1 MSNQTIFDNFLKSYE
16 DKTYKH
22 PTLIRHKGTVIAFAM
37 DNERRIYYTVLD
49 LSDSDEN
56 KGPIDVEYWSKN
68 PSPLHFAN
76 EIGQVGYG
84 LVGATR
90 MPTVKKGTLTEDK
103 PENLNLDEIDEFL
116 STTARLTADAPFQ
129 VLSDDQYIY
138 LFRQSI
144 AGNDPNIVYKLTRL
158 QGGGSSG
165 DTTRDNSEFVLSG
178 GNKVPLVNNT
188 LLLDRFVLAGSQ
200 LQPKMEVR
208 YKRSRNKTQPANSKD
223 SLGAKDI
230 EGKAFYEPTQELDFV
245 QQLQGGRFQVL
256 LLPTQVANIQRWQ
269 VFTYNSATSKID
281 SFNIERAGDGL
292 FNTKGT
298 IYYTSPDAEYQNAI
312 FQRRPGVDSF
322 TNEELVPIL
331 NTKGA
336 AESALSFDGTDNYV
350 DLGNPSEL
358 KITGSQT
365 IEMWVKP
372 LSLANRQS
380 LFCKAYN
387 GEGAITLEVD
397 GKLSYYYGTGGD
409 NPSEANINYDT
420 FEGILSTFGLLRD
433 EWSHI
438 AIVRNFESRRLTWY
452 IDGAFAGEEIITKDA
467 ATAGNENIFLGKGYA
482 DNFNGCIDEVR
493 IWNRARTGY
502 EINEDRHHRLVGR
515 ETGLVGY
522 WRFDENTGATVYDQ
536 TDYANNGTINGAS
549 WEESDALIGNHPGM
563 SRDSFSFQGRTIES
577 GLTVVQYFQQEDAQI
592 GDEESKPM
600 KTNARVML
608 AVATGGTDANGATT
622 TNKYIATLD
631 FAVSREGRLAQ
642 IPDNLSLNWLNR
654 TDIDGDSIEN
664 YFAEVGNLEEEISQL
679 KRDIQIPEQ
688 ITQLQEEI
696 DSIYSTI
703 NSAQDTIDYYQQII
717 DAPIA
722 DMVSRYDAERIVNEA
737 NAAITRM
744 NSEID
749 ELNNQL
755 NQWQTEYN
763 WDDSTTLTEKQA
775 TLISKQQELESKKEQ
790 LHGQVSLPM
799 ALLHTD
805 SDGLTTSGALLGFAY
820 TGETP
825 QLFDSA
831 MGKLALYFQGTNTQ
845 FFTAYY
851 DTKTA
856 RAQKVIDLGGKKVRF
871 IARSVGAESNA
882 ATITISDG
890 NSDDTCEVTIANSQ
904 TEITETWKD
913 VPRDPRMFS
922 KVLNGQA
929 KPLYL
934 GQVAATSGTV
944 TELTLVETTNRQL
957 AAGAVLK
964 IGETKVTTSAEV
976 QVNSS
981 TIPVNTVSLEVE
993 EDTPV
998 YLVLYDYP
1006 SNDSSSFT
1014 SAALDFNGSSDYI
1027 EIGHFNPG
1035 NTFTIELWIKYK
1047 TGGIHCFIGKN
1058 DNSGNENLFLF
1069 GYWNNEYRIIMPS
1082 YSLNIPSQITV
1093 GEWLH
1098 VAAVIKENQGNS
1110 EIKFYQD
1117 GLFISEHTLGTTLGN
1132 IEGKPWSLGQEWD
1145 GSTKSDFF
1153 NGQMDEVRIWN
1164 YARTGTEINADKD
1177 RRITGKEPGLVGYWH
1192 FDGLTA
1198 KDYSGNGNDG
1208 TIYGNPQNVES
1219 PPALI
1224 NNTSVTTSVTYSA
1237 MSFNGS
1243 SDYVNFGDKDIG
1255 GVFAQGSSEFT
1266 ISGWVKPHTL
1276 NSTASNH
1283 GTRNVFLARA
1293 SDSYNDNFELGISE
1307 TGNLDV
1313 YIDENYD
1320 DITKTFG
1327 NGELT
1332 PGNWHFFSLVFNRG
1346 SITTYLNENKH
1357 LGSFSGTS
1365 LDEAPGS
1372 PVTLGAT
1379 IHSDVYFNGQI
1390 DELRIWNYA
1399 RSEEQIYADKN
1410 RRLTG
1415 NEPGLVGYW
1424 NFEGGLAKDYSGNGN
1439 DGTIH
1444 GNPQNFE
1451 SPPGLI
1457 KDTSVTY
1464 SSLSFNGS
1472 SDYVNFGNKDIG
1484 GVFAQGS
1491 SEFTISGWV
1500 KPHTLNATASNH
1512 GTRNV
1517 LLARASDDHND
1528 NFELGISQTGNLDV
1542 YIDENDDD
1550 ITKTF
1555 GNGELTPGNWHF
1567 FSLVFNMGS
1576 ITIYLDENKHL
1587 GSFKGTALDLTSG
1600 SPVTLG
1606 ATLNS
1611 DVYFNGQIDEL
1622 RIWNYAR
1629 SEEQINA
1636 DKDRRLTGNEVGL
1649 VGYWHFEGGVANDYS
1664 GNGNDGSIHGNPQNM
1679 PSPPALIK
1687 ASDVQ
1692 QEETQEEKQQNSSR
1706 QFLVYSEATEGQI
1719 PNGTVTSLGEA
1730 PSCRWV
1736 ADSPGL
1742 ALDFDGQN
1750 KYLALADNKL
1760 PQMDAIANLTI
1771 EAWVKPKLIGDVG
1784 RVIHHKSAN
1793 SQYTLG
1799 LQRQPLTAFEFNG
1812 STDYVEIGHFNPGNT
1827 FTIELWV
1834 KSETTSSG
1842 CLVGKNSN
1850 NANNL
1855 FLLGYF
1861 SWNFSGNLS
1870 LQIHGYNLE
1879 ITDDPSTLGK
1889 WFHLAVV
1896 IKENQGNSEINVY
1909 QDGVLISEVL
1919 ANNVQLGNIEG
1930 LPWSLG
1936 QEWDPTGTS
1945 DFFNGQMDEV
1955 RIWNYAR
1962 SKEQIQANKDRRLS
1976 GNESGL
1982 VGYWHFEG
1990 GTAQDYSGNGN
2001 DGTIHGNPTNVASP
2015 LTGYKVF
2022 GGVGVSDNLA
2032 QANRFFKTKEFL
2044 PLNNWNHLA
2053 LSYHQSYA
2061 LNFDGNDYLDCG
2073 KNRALNLCE
2082 DLTIETV
2089 IQVNDTN
2096 LRSIIS
2102 KGQMGYG
2109 VEKESVPYALQA
2121 ESGKLTFSFEDS
2133 QGTIH
2138 KLESPAN
2145 KIQTNQVHKIAVTR
2159 KKITQ
2164 TTDSGADPDAWGT
2177 GDVANI
2183 DAKTGNFTSSEN
2195 QKIDKAMKADYVASK
2210 KRGKNL
2216 KDGLQSQSSST
2227 PSQQPTFISGQG
2239 TAQWLELKMY
2249 IDEKLVCSRVIEPA
2263 VSPEGNSQP
2272 LEIGRT
2278 GESYFKGKI
2287 SEVKLWSRALEKGEI
2302 HQNLTGQE
2310 EGLVAW
2316 WQLEENEGNLAND
2329 FKGGNHAQIKGA
2341 KWCKNPDVEASE
2353 LLLYSNGVPLTTES
2367 VASNDSLVT
2376 WGDNQ
2381 FTLGGRKDGAS
2392 YQECF
2397 NGILEEVRIWK
2408 VVRTQEQILDNI
2420 FTRLKGEKQD
2430 IIANYTFD
2438 EIIDNEFK
2446 DSSLMGNHLPLGA
2459 DANKPTS
2466 VFSDAPIGNDIPQV
2480 RSALAA
2486 IQTVFNA
2493 QIDSSPAVT
2502 EYGDMQY
2509 DSQQNLT
2516 GVFKRC
2522 YTYIKDGKWQL
2533 ITGYKV
2539 GNLITEWVS
2548 QVQFDPQ
2555 IIGYIEGAPPIPS
2568 ENMTVGPISLGDTD
2582 TYKQASTVELIE
2594 AEDVNYNFSSSKE
2607 NGFDSSFEAAMSAG
2621 MELDL
2626 RTLLAP
2632 LGFGV
2637 SFKAQVEL
2645 KFSGSGK
2652 FQSSGGWTDESR
2664 ITSGRTV
2671 TRNMRATAVGYW
2683 EDKNNLLNPRLGQRY
2698 VPNNQGFALVQSE
2711 TADVFALRLAHNKAL
2726 ISYRFQPNPDIPKD
2740 WNIISFPINPR
2751 YTKQG
2756 TLDGKVGYQPDGSVQ
2771 TDPDYPQ
2778 ATQYGEYSYFKPLET
2793 YALKRQ
2799 IEREA
2804 AELKNYY
2811 QNYDASPLSNSILKN
2826 VMGTNAGLLAS
2837 GAAAIPNFGIGIGL
2851 SAASTFG
2858 SLADAL
2864 TTDQSLPDKFA
2875 NRNIANTYVWTADGG
2890 FYAETTNTMDVRQE
2904 SSSGSYSFNT
2914 TFGSGISLNV
2924 STGASFG
2931 FDLNGSMGGHMNM
2944 TQSKSV
2950 ETSQSFR
2957 LEVQVNPQN
2966 NLYKYEVPED
2976 QKDWESTYVDYL
2988 LQYDTQGNPIKVP
3001 GKVDAYRFMT
3011 FYLEPKA
3018 ENFEDFYAKVVDPI
3032 WIEQSNDPNAQ
3043 ALREAR
3049 QTEKKP
3055 ACWRIM
3061 HRVTF
3066 VSRLLQDFNDDSAS
3080 QLAKDARALNIES
3093 NWQLI
3098 KTLEPFVKNKTDNF
3112 VQFAEAVRDAL
3123 AEHLPELQ
3131 PHSPEIIAYITQYYG
3146 LSEDA

>member
-22 PTLIRHKGTVIAFAM
+22 PTLVRHKGTVIAFAM
-37 DNERRIYYTVLD
+37 DNEQRIYYTVLD

-68 PSPLHFAN
+68 PSKLHFSH

-90 MPTVKKGTLTEDK
+90 MPTVKKGTQTEDK
-103 PENLNLDEIDEFL
+103 PENLNLDEIDDFL
-116 STTARLTADAPFQ
+116 STTARLTEDAPFQ

-138 LFRQSI
+138 VFRQSI

-188 LLLDRFVLAGSQ
+188 LLLDRFVLAGTQ

-281 SFNIERAGDGL
+281 SFNIERATDGL

-358 KITGSQT
+358 QITGSQT

-397 GKLSYYYGTGGD
+397 GKLSYYYGTGGN
-409 NPSEANINYDT
+409 NPSEASMDTDT
-420 FEGILSTFGLLRD
+420 FQGILSDFGLLRD

-438 AIVRNFESRRLTWY
+438 AIVRNFQSRTLTWY

-467 ATAGNENIFLGKGYA
+467 ATAGSENVFLAKGYA

-493 IWNRARTGY
+493 IWNRARSGD

-515 ETGLVGY
+515 EIGLVGY
-522 WRFDENTGATVYDQ
+522 WRFDENTDTTVYDQ
-536 TDYANNGTINGAS
+536 TDNANNGTINGAT
-549 WEESDALIGNHPGM
+549 WQESDALIGNHPGV
-563 SRDSFSFQGRTIES
+563 SRDSFSFDGRTIES

-592 GDEESKPM
+592 GNDQESKPM

-608 AVATGGTDANGATT
+608 AVATGGTDPNGATT
-622 TNKYIATLD
+622 TKKYIAALD

-654 TDIDGDSIEN
+654 TDIDGDSIETS
-664 YFAEVGNLEEEISQL
+664 FSAVGSLETEISQL
-679 KRDIQIPEQ
+679 KREIQGLTEELQ
-688 ITQLQEEI
+688 SLEEITQGLEELNQEKQQNESTLKSLEEKRDNGLDYVTSNSYFSIPISISLSIKILKNTLSDLNIRITELETQKASFDSKTAELTQKQASLITKQEEL
-696 DSIYSTI
+696 
-703 NSAQDTIDYYQQII
+703 
-717 DAPIA
+717 
-722 DMVSRYDAERIVNEA
+722 ER
-737 NAAITRM
+737 
-744 NSEID
+744 
-749 ELNNQL
+749 
-755 NQWQTEYN
+755 
-763 WDDSTTLTEKQA
+763 
-775 TLISKQQELESKKEQ
+775 KKET
-790 LHGQVSLPM
+790 LYGQVSLPM

-805 SDGLTTSGALLGFAY
+805 SDGLTSSGALLAFAD
-820 TGETP
+820 TNHTP

-856 RAQKVIDLGGKKVRF
+856 RAQKIIDLGGKKVRF

-890 NSDDTCEVTIANSQ
+890 NSDDTCEVTIANSE
-904 TEITETWKD
+904 TGITETWPEL
-913 VPRDPRMFS
+913 PRDPRMFS

-929 KPLYL
+929 QPLYL
-934 GQVAATSGTV
+934 AQVGATSGQV
-944 TELTLVETTNRQL
+944 TELTLTETTNREL
-957 AAGAVLK
+957 AAGAKLR
-964 IGETKVTTSAEV
+964 IGETTVTTSAAV
-976 QVNSS
+976 PVKSS
-981 TIPVNTVSLEVE
+981 SIPVNSASLDVE
-993 EDTPV
+993 EETPV

-1006 SNDSSSFT
+1006 SNESSSLT
-1014 SAALDFNGSSDYI
+1014 SAALEFNGSTDYV

-1035 NTFTIELWIKYK
+1035 NTFTVELWIKSETTYYSD
-1047 TGGIHCFIGKN
+1047 CFLGKN
-1058 DNSGNENLFLF
+1058 TNSGDKLFLL
-1069 GYWNNEYRIIMPS
+1069 GYWLSHFCIALDINQYYVIQNSQRII
-1082 YSLNIPSQITV
+1082 
-1093 GEWLH
+1093 GEWYHL
-1098 VAAVIKENQGNS
+1098 AAVIKENQGSS
-1110 EIKFYQD
+1110 EVKIYENGILID
-1117 GLFISEHTLGTTLGN
+1117 ETTLAKLLGN
-1132 IEGKPWSLGQEWD
+1132 IDGKPWSLGQEWD
-1145 GSTKSDFF
+1145 GSTTQSDFF
-1153 NGQMDEVRIWN
+1153 SGQMDEVRIWN
-1164 YARTGTEINADKD
+1164 YARTEAEINADKD
-1177 RRITGKEPGLVGYWH
+1177 RRITGKESGLVGYWH

-1198 KDYSGNGNDG
+1198 RDYSGNGNDG

-1219 PPALI
+1219 PPLK
-1224 NNTSVTTSVTYSA
+1224 
-1237 MSFNGS
+1237 S
-1243 SDYVNFGDKDIG
+1243 S
-1255 GVFAQGSSEFT
+1255 SS
-1266 ISGWVKPHTL
+1266 SQK
-1276 NSTASNH
+1276 
-1283 GTRNVFLARA
+1283 
-1293 SDSYNDNFELGISE
+1293 
-1307 TGNLDV
+1307 V
-1313 YIDENYD
+1313 Y
-1320 DITKTFG
+1320 G
-1327 NGELT
+1327 
-1332 PGNWHFFSLVFNRG
+1332 
-1346 SITTYLNENKH
+1346 
-1357 LGSFSGTS
+1357 
-1365 LDEAPGS
+1365 
-1372 PVTLGAT
+1372 
-1379 IHSDVYFNGQI
+1379 
-1390 DELRIWNYA
+1390 
-1399 RSEEQIYADKN
+1399 
-1410 RRLTG
+1410 
-1415 NEPGLVGYW
+1415 
-1424 NFEGGLAKDYSGNGN
+1424 
-1439 DGTIH
+1439 
-1444 GNPQNFE
+1444 
-1451 SPPGLI
+1451 
-1457 KDTSVTY
+1457 
-1464 SSLSFNGS
+1464 
-1472 SDYVNFGNKDIG
+1472 
-1484 GVFAQGS
+1484 
-1491 SEFTISGWV
+1491 
-1500 KPHTLNATASNH
+1500 
-1512 GTRNV
+1512 
-1517 LLARASDDHND
+1517 
-1528 NFELGISQTGNLDV
+1528 
-1542 YIDENDDD
+1542 
-1550 ITKTF
+1550 
-1555 GNGELTPGNWHF
+1555 
-1567 FSLVFNMGS
+1567 
-1576 ITIYLDENKHL
+1576 
-1587 GSFKGTALDLTSG
+1587 
-1600 SPVTLG
+1600 
-1606 ATLNS
+1606 
-1611 DVYFNGQIDEL
+1611 
-1622 RIWNYAR
+1622 
-1629 SEEQINA
+1629 
-1636 DKDRRLTGNEVGL
+1636 
-1649 VGYWHFEGGVANDYS
+1649 
-1664 GNGNDGSIHGNPQNM
+1664 
-1679 PSPPALIK
+1679 
-1687 ASDVQ
+1687 
-1692 QEETQEEKQQNSSR
+1692 SR
-1706 QFLVYSEATEGQI
+1706 QFLVYSEANAGTI
-1719 PNGTVTSLGEA
+1719 PNGAVTSLGEA

-1736 ADSPGL
+1736 ADAPGL
-1742 ALDFDGQN
+1742 ALDFDGQSQ
-1750 KYLALADNKL
+1750 YIAIGEDEI
-1760 PQMDAIANLTI
+1760 PQMDATANLTL
-1771 EAWVKPKLIGDVG
+1771 EAWVKPKVVSTAARIIVYNDSS
-1784 RVIHHKSAN
+1784 KN
-1793 SQYTLG
+1793 SKYTLG
-1799 LQRQPLTAFEFNG
+1799 LLEQELMSALELDG
-1812 STDYVEIGHFNPGNT
+1812 DYIQLSPESIP
-1827 FTIELWV
+1827 
-1834 KSETTSSG
+1834 SG
-1842 CLVGKNSN
+1842 K
-1850 NANNL
+1850 
-1855 FLLGYF
+1855 
-1861 SWNFSGNLS
+1861 
-1870 LQIHGYNLE
+1870 E
-1879 ITDDPSTLGK
+1879 ITFSLWAYGDSTLPVSTCLIEAYNEQDERI
-1889 WFHLAVV
+1889 F
-1896 IKENQGNSEINVY
+1896 NVH
-1909 QDGVLISEVL
+1909 
-1919 ANNVQLGNIEG
+1919 
-1930 LPWSLG
+1930 LPWSDKNIYFDCGGDRINRHAERQNTDPADFVEAEYKDKWSHWAFTKNADTGEMKIYYNGKLWHWNDDNSKTSILPTVKTVKLG
-1936 QEWDPTGTS
+1936 S
-1945 DFFNGQMDEV
+1945 YVNGGVYYYGKIDEV

-1962 SKEQIQANKDRRLS
+1962 SEEQIQADMNRRLS

-1990 GTAQDYSGNGN
+1990 GTAKDYSGNGN
-2001 DGTIHGNPTNVASP
+2001 DGTIHGNPTNVASAIS
-2015 LTGYKVF
+2015 TYKVF
-2022 GGVGVSDNLA
+2022 AGVGDRYLNTKGL
-2032 QANRFFKTKEFL
+2032 FFI
-2044 PLNNWNHLA
+2044 NNWNHLA
-2053 LSYHQSYA
+2053 ASYNQSYA
-2061 LNFDGNDYLDCG
+2061 LNFMGNDYLNCG

-2089 IQVNDTN
+2089 VQVSDSN
-2096 LRSIIS
+2096 LCSILS
-2102 KGQMGYG
+2102 KGQIGFG
-2109 VEKESVPYALQA
+2109 LEKESVPYALQVEA
-2121 ESGKLTFSFEDS
+2121 GKLTFSFEDS
-2133 QGTIH
+2133 QGRIH
-2138 KLESPAN
+2138 KLTSPAN
-2145 KIQTNQVHKIAVTR
+2145 KIQTNVVHKIAVTR
-2159 KKITQ
+2159 QKVTQ
-2164 TTDSGADPDAWGT
+2164 ATDSGADPDTWGT
-2177 GDVANI
+2177 GGIADITPENI
-2183 DAKTGNFTSSEN
+2183 DSKDGD
-2195 QKIDKAMKADYVASK
+2195 IDKAMKADYVASK

-2216 KDGLQSQSSST
+2216 KQGLREQDTATTSQE
-2227 PSQQPTFISGQG
+2227 PTFITGQG

-2249 IDEKLVCSRVIEPA
+2249 IDGLLVCSQVIEPA
-2263 VSPEGNSQP
+2263 VNPEGNNQP

-2278 GESYFKGKI
+2278 GGSYFLGKI

-2302 HQNLTGQE
+2302 NQNITGQE

-2341 KWCKNPDVEASE
+2341 TWCKNPDVEASE
-2353 LLLYSNGVPLTTES
+2353 FLLYSNGVVLGTES
-2367 VASNDSLVT
+2367 LDANDSMVYPISSK
-2376 WGDNQ
+2376 
-2381 FTLGGRKDGAS
+2381 FTLGGRKAGGGPSD
-2392 YQECF
+2392 YNQCF
-2397 NGILEEVRIWK
+2397 NGIMEEVRIWK
-2408 VVRTQEQILDNI
+2408 VVRTQEQILDNV

-2430 IIANYTFD
+2430 LIAYYTFD
-2438 EIIDNEFK
+2438 EIFDNELK
-2446 DSSLMGNHLPLGA
+2446 DSSLMGNNLILRA

-2466 VFSDAPIGNDIPQV
+2466 VFSDAPIGDDIPQV

-2486 IQTVFNA
+2486 VQTVFNA
-2493 QIDSSPAVT
+2493 QIDSSPTVT

-2522 YTYIKDGKWQL
+2522 YTYIKDGKWRL
-2533 ITGYKV
+2533 ITGYKI

-2607 NGFDSSFEAAMSAG
+2607 NGFDSSFEAAMSTG
-2621 MELDL
+2621 VELDL

-2637 SFKAQVEL
+2637 SFKAQV
-2645 KFSGSGK
+2645 KFKVLGSGK

-2683 EDKNNLLNPRLGQRY
+2683 EDKNNMLNPRLGQRY

-2756 TLDGKVGYQPDGSVQ
+2756 TLDGKVGYQPNGSVQ

-2778 ATQYGEYSYFKPLET
+2778 ATQYGEYSYFKPIET

-2811 QNYDASPLSNSILKN
+2811 DNYDASPLSNSILKN
-2826 VMGTNAGLLAS
+2826 VMSTNAGLLAS
-2837 GAAAIPNFGIGIGL
+2837 AAGAIPIGGIGL
-2851 SAASTFG
+2851 GAATTFG

-2864 TTDQSLPDKFA
+2864 TKDQSLPEKFA
-2875 NRNIANTYVWTADGG
+2875 TRNIANTYVWTADGG

-2914 TFGSGISLNV
+2914 NFGGGISLNV
-2924 STGASFG
+2924 SAAGSFG
-2931 FDLNGSMGGHMNM
+2931 FDLNGSTGGHLNM
-2944 TQSKSV
+2944 TQSKSA

-2988 LQYDTQGNPIKVP
+2988 LQYDTEGNPIKVP

-3018 ENFEDFYAKVVDPI
+3018 ENFEDFYGKVVDPI

-3055 ACWRIM
+3055 ACWRIL

-3066 VSRLLQDFNDDSAS
+3066 VSRLLQDFNDDAAS

-3112 VQFAEAVRDAL
+3112 VQLADAVQDAL

-3131 PHSPEIIAYITQYYG
+3131 PHSLEIIAYMMQYYG